1 MRERNSEM
9 NQPVK
14 FEKISKQVK
23 TSVLARIQHD
33 LHSAPDFDFLLKN
46 IHRILLEEFG
56 CDALLIS
63 LYDPNREELEYFLP
77 NGPQRDVPIRL
88 RLGEGVA
95 GKAGLKQTPLFL
107 RDLKGYAASKAV
119 YRILGLSFRE
129 LLASPLVRRGSL
141 LGVIELLYSSASE
154 ATHEADLAYLSVLSF
169 QIAMGLNY
177 FKLSE
182 QAERI
187 RLEEEKL
194 AEVAQRIST
203 SLDLDELLDL
213 IIEALR
219 TLIPCEAA
227 GIYLVD
233 RHTREIQRMVVYGYA
248 SNVDQTCLLN
258 LGHNANQLMKETHN
272 AVILR
277 DLSQYPVYQQCA
289 SNAKSVMISP
299 IIVNNRRIGVFT
311 LESSELDVYTLSDLA
326 LFQKFA
332 HQAALSIEKAQLHQA
347 LVEKNK
353 LEKELTIAREIQ
365 RSFLPRQEPEIR
377 GFEVA
382 GLNLPSR
389 LVSGDYYD
397 FIKIVE
403 GQWGL
408 VIGDVSGK
416 GIPSSLIMAS
426 FRASLL
432 AEIRNN
438 YAISTI
444 MSKVNRL
451 LWESTDSNQFVT
463 AFYGVLDEN
472 RRVLTFCNAGHNPVL
487 LIRGDGTSLLLE
499 TGGLILGAFENSV
512 YQESYLGIGPG
523 DVLLLY
529 TDGVTENFNDLGE
542 EFGMERLLELVSSH
556 RHLHAK
562 EMASLLQ
569 EQILDFAADKTIQD
583 DFTLVV
589 LKSTAGS

>member
-1 MRERNSEM
+1 MSEQNSEK

-14 FEKISKQVK
+14 FEKVSKPVK

-46 IHRILLEEFG
+46 VRRILLEEFN

-77 NGPQRDVPIRL
+77 DDSHSDVPLRL

-95 GKAGLKQTPLFL
+95 GKVAQRQAPLFL
-107 RDLKGYAASKAV
+107 KDLRGYTASKALYKV
-119 YRILGLSFRE
+119 LGLSFRQ
-129 LLASPLVRRGSL
+129 LLASPLVRRGTL
-141 LGVIELLYSSASE
+141 LGVVELLFNGSSGT
-154 ATHEADLAYLSVLSF
+154 THEADLPYLSVLSY

-182 QAERI
+182 QSERVS
-187 RLEEEKL
+187 LQEEKL

-233 RHTREIQRMVVYGYA
+233 RRTQEIQRMVVYGYA
-248 SNVDQTCLLN
+248 RDIDQTKLLN

-311 LESSELDVYTLSDLA
+311 LESSELDVYTLNDLA

-332 HQAALSIEKAQLHQA
+332 YQAALSIEKAQLHQA

-365 RSFLPRQEPEIR
+365 KSFLPHQEPEIR

-463 AFYGVLDEN
+463 AFYGVLDEQ
-472 RRVLTFCNAGHNPVL
+472 RRVLTYCNAGHNPVL
-487 LIRGDGTSLLLE
+487 VIRGDGSSLQLE
-499 TGGLILGAFENSV
+499 TGGLILGAFEGSV
-512 YQESYLGIGPG
+512 YQENYLGIGPG
-523 DVLLLY
+523 DILLLY
-529 TDGVTENFNDLGE
+529 TDGVTENFNELGE
-542 EFGMERLLELVSSH
+542 EFGMDRLLELVSNH
-556 RHLHAK
+556 RHLHAR
-562 EMASLLQ
+562 ELTSLLQ
-569 EQILDFAADKTIQD
+569 EQILDFAADKSVQD

-589 LKSTAGS
+589 LKSIIS